1 MGWLGDN
8 SEDSTGAVRWVM
20 DALLGKRESPSQKYR
35 REFAQ
40 DDTNN
45 RLQVPRSA
53 GARRRRTGS
62 LDSEFRARYELLP
75 DETEGAGAS
84 LLSPVDLR
92 PAGTAA
98 RESGTPGRAGWAGG
112 AAGTLGGGDGG
123 CDGGRDGDTF
133 GRARG
138 SEDVAFR
145 PPRADNP
152 LVSALFAQPSS
163 PDAGLPGS
171 FPGRAPRA
179 RDPTHDYLALLDQL
193 ARNNRDL
200 HSLQQD
206 LEAREERDRRETS
219 YRDRYLQLRQ
229 ELIQELKQ
237 SKTMYDNYTAL
248 YERYKALKDAEHPD
262 YAELVSKLEAQIV
275 DLTIADQQKDRRHQ
289 EELLRLQL
297 QYEARIHELER
308 KLNHQNST
316 YTANDTA
323 TPASTVDSGSI
334 SPYHKYNDTIDT
346 QFLNHIVK

>member
-1 MGWLGDN
+1 MGWLGDT
-8 SEDSTGAVRWVM
+8 SEESTGAVRWVM

-45 RLQVPRSA
+45 RLQAPRSA
-53 GARRRRTGS
+53 GGRRRRAGS
-62 LDSEFRARYELLP
+62 LDSEFRARYDLLP

-92 PAGTAA
+92 PARAAA
-98 RESGTPGRAGWAGG
+98 REGDTPGRGSWTGG
-112 AAGTLGGGDGG
+112 SGGTL
-123 CDGGRDGDTF
+123 GGRDGDTF

-152 LVSALFAQPSS
+152 LVSALFTQPSS
-163 PDAGLPGS
+163 PDAGLPGA
-171 FPGRAPRA
+171 FPGRPARA
-179 RDPTHDYLALLDQL
+179 HDPTHDYLGLLDQL

-200 HSLQQD
+200 HSLQRD
-206 LEAREERDRRETS
+206 LEAREERDRSEAS

-248 YERYKALKDAEHPD
+248 YERYKAVKDAERPD

-275 DLTIADQQKDRRHQ
+275 DLTIADQQKERRHQ

-308 KLNHQNST
+308 KLQHQNSS